1 MLAHP
6 SQLDLPHDPLLL
18 HSAISCFSFIFR
30 SLQSCLP
37 GRMTCIL
44 FHKPVD
50 RTFQLLDGILVSVLY
65 RIHDTV
71 LNMILKDDLTCIVD
85 G

>member
-1 MLAHP
+1 
-6 SQLDLPHDPLLL
+6 
-18 HSAISCFSFIFR
+18 
-30 SLQSCLP
+30 
-37 GRMTCIL
+37 MTCIL

-50 RTFQLLDGILVSVLY
+50 CTFQLLDGILVSVLY